1 MTRPSF
7 TDLREVMSMSHEG
20 QVLDSFIAV
29 EIGLP
34 DYEACWDAHLDVY
47 ADAEVVTTDESIIT
61 MFLTEVYDMLDI
73 EEDAFERVLGA
84 SL

>member
-1 MTRPSF
+1 MPTLTF
-7 TDLREVMSMSHEG
+7 KDLRTAMGRTEEG

-29 EIGLP
+29 EIGLL
-34 DYEACWDAHLDVY
+34 DYEACWDAHCDVY
-47 ADAEVVTTDESIIT
+47 DAAGVEPEIDTLVSL
-61 MFLTEVYDMLDI
+61 FLTEVYDMLDI

>member
-7 TDLREVMSMSHEG
+7 TELREVMALSNEG

-29 EIGLP
+29 ELGLP
-34 DYEACWDAHLDVY
+34 DYEACWDAHIDVY
-47 ADAEVVTTDESIIT
+47 EDAGVITTDESIIT

-73 EEDAFERVLGA
+73 EEDSFERVLGA

>member
-7 TDLREVMSMSHEG
+7 TDLREVMALSHEG

-29 EIGLP
+29 EIGLL
-34 DYEACWDAHLDVY
+34 DYEACWDAHCDVY
-47 ADAEVVTTDESIIT
+47 ADAEVTTSDESIIT
-61 MFLTEVYDMLDI
+61 MFLTEVYDMLDV
-73 EEDAFERVLGA
+73 EEDSFIRVLGA

>member
-1 MTRPSF
+1 MSKLSF
-7 TDLREVMSMSHEG
+7 NDLREAMAMTHEG

-47 ADAEVVTTDESIIT
+47 AELGVTTSEESIIT
-61 MFLTEVYDMLDI
+61 MFLTEVYDMLDV
-73 EEDAFERVLGA
+73 EEDSFERVLGA

>member
-1 MTRPSF
+1 MGRT
-7 TDLREVMSMSHEG
+7 EEG

-29 EIGLP
+29 EIGLL
-34 DYEACWDAHLDVY
+34 DYEACWDAHCDVY
-47 ADAEVVTTDESIIT
+47 DAAGVNPEADTLVSL
-61 MFLTEVYDMLDI
+61 FLTEVYDMLDI